1 VESWTDEDDLSS
13 RRLLARV
20 ACSSDPGRIHFRFRL
35 VALLRKHYPTTQNVL
50 AIVDFGLRFT
60 YVLAGW
66 KDQLMTPLYSKMH
79 CHVLMS
85 LELKN
90 KVVDKTHS
98 ISFWLVK

>member
-1 VESWTDEDDLSS
+1 MQLRSRSDSLQVQVGRPSSKTLSNN
-13 RRLLARV
+13 AECV
-20 ACSSDPGRIHFRFRL
+20 
-35 VALLRKHYPTTQNVL
+35 HYPTTQNVL